1 LAPSDRPN
9 PMNQNDPSD
18 NLIRRAGYNLSF
30 KSLTLVILQGLSFFF
45 YVALARYLGEE
56 DFGRYSVVYSVG
68 AILVILV
75 DPGLNQL
82 TIREISRDHTRTEI
96 LANAVFALKIG
107 ASVLILTLIWVVV
120 PWIPAWSTLTDF
132 VFLMTLSLVFLAFL
146 EFFSSLFNAYE
157 RMHVETGFL
166 GITKLVVVSGS
177 VLSLYLGAGLK
188 SLLIVMA
195 GLHLLGVVFS
205 YLTTRSRITPLILSW
220 DFSLFR
226 KTLAEAFP
234 MVLTMVFI
242 VILYRIDVIMLSL
255 FSVGDGPIGNYAA
268 SVKIMDVLMAFS
280 VIFMAAI
287 FPVLAWTF
295 LQAVDPFLRYFWQ
308 GFGILLVLSVTLVI
322 AITLLSDTVIRFIFG
337 NTFQESGPVLRV
349 LLLALPF
356 SFLRHFLLNVLV
368 VFNLQ
373 RKNAWATGLA
383 AVGNI
388 GLNLILIPLWGIYG
402 AAVATVLT
410 DLGLFCGVFVLSL
423 LEIRKYKRGEISFE
437 VPKNEP

>member
-1 LAPSDRPN
+1 MAPSDRPD

-18 NLIRRAGYNLSF
+18 NLIRRAGHNLSF

-56 DFGRYSVVYSVG
+56 DFGRYSLVYSVG

-82 TIREISRDHTRTEI
+82 TIREISRDHTRTET

-146 EFFSSLFNAYE
+146 EFFSALFNAYE
-157 RMHVETGFL
+157 RMHVETGIL

-195 GLHLLGVVFS
+195 GLHLLGVLFS
-205 YLTTRSRITPLILSW
+205 YLTTRSRITPLILRW
-220 DFSLFR
+220 DVSLFR

-234 MVLTMVFI
+234 MVLTTVFI

-255 FSVGDGPIGNYAA
+255 FSVGNGPIGHYAA

-287 FPVLAWTF
+287 FPVLART
-295 LQAVDPFLRYFWQ
+295 LRQAVDPFLRYFWQ
-308 GFGILLVLSVTLVI
+308 GFGILSVLSVTLVI
-322 AITLLSDTVIRFIFG
+322 VITLLSDTVIRFIFG
-337 NTFQESGPVLRV
+337 DAFQESGPVLRV

-373 RKNAWATGLA
+373 HKNAWATGLA

-388 GLNLILIPLWGIYG
+388 GLNLVLIPLWGIYG

-410 DLGLFCGVFVLSL
+410 DVGLCCGVFVLSL
-423 LEIRKYKRGEISFE
+423 QEIRKYRRGEISFE